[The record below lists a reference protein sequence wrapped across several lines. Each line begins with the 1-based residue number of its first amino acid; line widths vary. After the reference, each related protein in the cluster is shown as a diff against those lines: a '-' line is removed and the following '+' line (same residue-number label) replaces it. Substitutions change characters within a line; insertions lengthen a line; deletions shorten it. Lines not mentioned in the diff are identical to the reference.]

1 MSWHNYHH
9 WECIQK
15 DTIHVIK
22 EKIMNDG
29 ERTHCQQNDAP
40 KELQQK
46 SVMDVMGGLKQQ
58 LAT

>member
-1 MSWHNYHH
+1 
-9 WECIQK
+9 
-15 DTIHVIK
+15 
-22 EKIMNDG
+22 MNDG

-40 KELQQK
+40 KELQQN